1 MTSLIVPKL
10 AIEVRIVIMPLL
22 MDDKSKHKNATF
34 AFKLATRNMNKGAKE
49 IIIRHKFVLSD
60 LIAAILSSFIFASIF
75 KFKILSCSKFG
86 LSSGAAG
93 PK

>member
-60 LIAAILSSFIFASIF
+60 LIAAILSSFVFASIF
-75 KFKILSCSKFG
+75 KFKILSWSKLG